1 MTHFNGLGLASDTFE
16 LFHDVTVGEI
26 ISDATTAT
34 NKNSMTCPACGLGTN
49 SLKNSPEIAKQIC
62 PFPET

>member
-1 MTHFNGLGLASDTFE
+1 MTHFNGLGLACDTFE

-26 ISDATTAT
+26 SDAT
-34 NKNSMTCPACGLGTN
+34 MTCPACGLGTN